1 MASKVFTDQMNRKVE
16 IPISAS
22 TDCFGSAFANRTAFC
37 ISDLND
43 RVTGITKFC
52 IHPNEWF
59 QTKTRIGGTK
69 KLHLDQI
76 REMQPDLIIANKEEN
91 TQAEIEQLAQEFPV
105 WISDIHNLDDACN
118 MILSI
123 GEICNRQS
131 ESSEIVQQITSE
143 FNQLNP
149 LIPSKRA
156 IYLIWNEPYMAIN
169 SDTFIHEM
177 MLRCGFEN
185 CTANHSSRYPEI
197 SLDEVKSLQPEVI
210 LLSSEPFPFSAKH
223 QAEIQAQFPSSQ
235 VILVDGEFFSWYGS
249 RLVQAASIFS
259 KSCCAEIA

>member
-1 MASKVFTDQMNRKVE
+1 MATKVVTDQMNRKVE
-16 IPISAS
+16 IPFPPKRIVSVVPS
-22 TDCFGSAFANRTAFC
+22 QTELLF
-37 ISDLND
+37 DLNLNNE
-43 RVTGITKFC
+43 VAAITKFC

-69 KLHLDQI
+69 KLNLDQI
-76 REMQPDLIIANKEEN
+76 RAMKPDLIIANKEEN

-118 MILSI
+118 MILSV
-123 GEICNRQS
+123 GEICNRQN
-131 ESSEIVQQITSE
+131 ESAEIVQQISSE

-156 IYLIWNEPYMAIN
+156 VYLIWNEPFMTIN

-185 CTANHSSRYPEI
+185 CTANHNSRYPEI
-197 SLDEVKSLQPEVI
+197 SVDEMKLLQPEVI

-223 QAEIQAQFPSSQ
+223 QVEIQAQFPHSQ
-235 VILVDGEFFSWYGS
+235 VILADGEFFSWYGS
-249 RLVQAASIFS
+249 RLVEAPRYFNKLLDNLS
-259 KSCCAEIA
+259 

>member
-1 MASKVFTDQMNRKVE
+1 MATKVVTDQMNRKVE
-16 IPISAS
+16 IPFPPQRIISVVPS
-22 TDCFGSAFANRTAFC
+22 QTELLF
-37 ISDLND
+37 DLNLNNE
-43 RVTGITKFC
+43 VAAITKFC

-59 QTKTRIGGTK
+59 HTKTRIGGTK
-69 KLHLDQI
+69 KLNLDQI
-76 REMQPDLIIANKEEN
+76 RAMKPDLIIANKEEN

-123 GEICNRQS
+123 GEICNRQN
-131 ESSEIVQQITSE
+131 ESAEIVQHITSE

-156 IYLIWNEPYMAIN
+156 VYLIWNEPFMTIN

-177 MLRCGFEN
+177 MLRCGFTN

-197 SLDEVKSLQPEVI
+197 SLDEIKSLQPEVI
-210 LLSSEPFPFSAKH
+210 LLSSEPFPFSIKH
-223 QAEIQAQFPSSQ
+223 QAEIQAQFPNAQ
-235 VILVDGEFFSWYGS
+235 VILVNGEFFSWYGS
-249 RLVQAASIFS
+249 RLVEAPRYFNKLMGDLS
-259 KSCCAEIA
+259 